1 MLGNIIDQRTDRYSP
16 LCDAVFEPSA
26 HDQAKDVHGA
36 EFFSCDEA
44 TGDARYFYVSE
55 LPSTTVRLAILHA
68 ETNWPF
74 AVTVFLHDPG
84 SRPLG

>member
-1 MLGNIIDQRTDRYSP
+1 MLGNIVDHRTDRSSP

-26 HDQAKDVHGA
+26 HDQAKDARGV
-36 EFFSCDEA
+36 EFFSYDEA
-44 TGDARYFYVSE
+44 TSDPRYFYVSE
-55 LPSTTVRLAILHA
+55 LPSTTVRDAILHA